1 MAKHYLEE
9 APFPFKELCKKCTI
23 PNHNVCCYSGL
34 STLLT
39 FVECSVHGHR
49 QLHDIVHAL
58 GVFHLLCG
66 QALQLFLHQKTKDLI
81 GVLRAA
87 AVPLN
92 KGEVRRADVT
102 QLNISLSSPMGATCP
117 FFLCSLPLSA
127 PNASISPP
135 YLTPFLQQENKARL
149 FQNQRYELSRY
160 LHHVDEVQKEFLG
173 VLLSVSGKLRVSLS
187 DQGLKHAG
195 SNAVLHTLQ
204 RTWWK
209 RKVVTVCQAF
219 VLWHTTLYS

>member
-1 MAKHYLEE
+1 MKDLASEVAKQYPEE

-23 PNHNVCCYSGL
+23 PIHNVCCYSGL

-49 QLHDIVHAL
+49 QLHDIVHTL

-92 KGEVRRADVT
+92 KGEVKRVDVT
-102 QLNISLSSPMGATCP
+102 QLNISLSSPTGATCP
-117 FFLCSLPLSA
+117 FSLCSLPLSA
-127 PNASISPP
+127 PNANISPP

-149 FQNQRYELSRY
+149 FQN
-160 LHHVDEVQKEFLG
+160 
-173 VLLSVSGKLRVSLS
+173 
-187 DQGLKHAG
+187 
-195 SNAVLHTLQ
+195 
-204 RTWWK
+204 
-209 RKVVTVCQAF
+209 
-219 VLWHTTLYS
+219 